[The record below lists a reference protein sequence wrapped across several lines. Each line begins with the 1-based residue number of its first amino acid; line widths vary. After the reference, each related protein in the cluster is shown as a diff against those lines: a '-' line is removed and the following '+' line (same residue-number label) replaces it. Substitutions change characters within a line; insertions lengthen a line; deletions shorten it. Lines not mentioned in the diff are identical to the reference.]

1 MIEELDESEAIDE
14 DPLNTENVIAGI
26 PSTIK

>member
-1 MIEELDESEAIDE
+1 MTEESDESETIDE
-14 DPLNTENVIAGI
+14 DPLNTGNVIAGI